1 MDFDG
6 INSEFLETKTG
17 VPQGSILGPLLFIIY
32 MNDVSYASNLF
43 NFILYAD
50 DTTLS
55 TTLNVNSSIDDVTET
70 INRELQKICVW
81 LQVNEL
87 SLNVDKSKLMIFH
100 HSNKK
105 VNKPHLL
112 MNDIPITQVSSFNFL
127 GLTIDEKLSWN
138 EHITKISTKI
148 SRVIGILNKL
158 KHQLPLNVKI
168 TMYNSLIL
176 PHINFGILLWGFKL
190 SKIDKLQK
198 KAVRCISC
206 SKYNAHSEPIL
217 KTLKLLKIQ
226 DIFTTA
232 KLKFYY
238 KYIHNDLPT
247 RLLSFQFIPL
257 NELNDYNTSQC
268 DKLFINRVNKV
279 IAKQSLIFDIPIV
292 VNQTDS
298 NIIEKIHT
306 HSLQGFTFYI
316 KNNFLNNYQYSCNRN
331 NCYVC
336 QNNQ

>member
-1 MDFDG
+1 MGARKCHVLLKLTVIIVFLYIKSYLHTESDN
-6 INSEFLETKTG
+6 INHY
-17 VPQGSILGPLLFIIY
+17 INALFTPG
-32 MNDVSYASNLF
+32 
-43 NFILYAD
+43 LY
-50 DTTLS
+50 
-55 TTLNVNSSIDDVTET
+55 
-70 INRELQKICVW
+70 
-81 LQVNEL
+81 
-87 SLNVDKSKLMIFH
+87 
-100 HSNKK
+100 
-105 VNKPHLL
+105 
-112 MNDIPITQVSSFNFL
+112 
-127 GLTIDEKLSWN
+127 
-138 EHITKISTKI
+138 
-148 SRVIGILNKL
+148 
-158 KHQLPLNVKI
+158 
-168 TMYNSLIL
+168 
-176 PHINFGILLWGFKL
+176 LWGL
-190 SKIDKLQK
+190 YL
-198 KAVRCISC
+198 CI
-206 SKYNAHSEPIL
+206 
-217 KTLKLLKIQ
+217 